1 MKREKWICT
10 GLAVIMALVLPACA
24 QKIEREPVTVQSAGM
39 GLELASKDDGKSVKA
54 ANAETKTDKKETP
67 RKTQTAKQADSGV
80 GTVSKEGQYSLTYA
94 KDSFTQQQDENGTV
108 ALVSKDQKARIEIGR
123 GFYEGVI
130 ETVKDA
136 DKEEASVRGGQA
148 QQKKSGTEEN
158 TDPSENA
165 EFKISVQG
173 GQDVYYSF
181 IPEAETKDGE
191 AYAYSVDSADGEYCY
206 ISLAQYQAAVLGAE
220 DYGALLMENSGEK
233 GKEKV
238 YYLSTSEGN
247 LIVRTVCDKDAQKQ
261 WMPQI
266 EETLKSLKVEDNLWK
281 KADVEKI
288 VKDLDIEV
296 TAAGE
301 TQVEISKDGR
311 SSSE

>member
-10 GLAVIMALVLPACA
+10 GLAVVMALVLPACA

-173 GQDVYYSF
+173 GRTCITASF
-181 IPEAETKDGE
+181 LRRRLRTGKPMRIRLTLRMESIA
-191 AYAYSVDSADGEYCY
+191 
-206 ISLAQYQAAVLGAE
+206 ISRWR
-220 DYGALLMENSGEK
+220 
-233 GKEKV
+233 
-238 YYLSTSEGN
+238 STRQQFWEQR
-247 LIVRTVCDKDAQKQ
+247 I
-261 WMPQI
+261 M
-266 EETLKSLKVEDNLWK
+266 
-281 KADVEKI
+281 
-288 VKDLDIEV
+288 
-296 TAAGE
+296 
-301 TQVEISKDGR
+301 GR
-311 SSSE
+311 F